1 VAAEPKRG
9 RGRVRIRRVS
19 DAAIFI
25 LLCCWDVLGL
35 WFSGLLL
42 SFPLLMC

>member
-1 VAAEPKRG
+1 MAAEPKRG

-19 DAAIFI
+19 DAAI
-25 LLCCWDVLGL
+25 LLLLLLGCSIGL